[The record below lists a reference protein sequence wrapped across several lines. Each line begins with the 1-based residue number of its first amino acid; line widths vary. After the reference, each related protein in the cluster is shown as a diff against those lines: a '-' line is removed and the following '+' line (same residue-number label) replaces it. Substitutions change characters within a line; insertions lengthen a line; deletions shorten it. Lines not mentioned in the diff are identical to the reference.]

1 MVDGVKLRE
10 LSVRSNGG
18 DSPAVLLVSRL
29 WNMSY
34 DFMEKGESGSV
45 EGE

>member
-1 MVDGVKLRE
+1 MKPGE
-10 LSVRSNGG
+10 LSIWSNGG

-29 WNMSY
+29 WNVSY
-34 DFMEKGESGSV
+34 DVMEKGESGSV